1 MPKKT
6 GLLEFIPKTE
16 SVDYFVAAY
25 DELSTARD
33 ILRFAVSRFNE
44 ANLFFGHGSATA
56 FDEAVYLILH
66 TLHLPLDNLDPF
78 VDAKLTRAE
87 CNKVLKII
95 ERRVK
100 ERIPAAYLTHE
111 AWLGPHRFY
120 VDENVIVPRSFIA
133 ELLHDHLN
141 PWVQSASNVNSVL
154 DLCTGSG
161 CLAILAALSFPN
173 ATIDA
178 VDLSAAALKVA
189 ARNINDYELNERV
202 QLVQSDMFEALR
214 GRTYDVIISN
224 PPYVTAK
231 SMAALP
237 NEYLHEPTMALA
249 SGEDG
254 LDHVRAILETAPI
267 FLNQHGLLVVEAG
280 FNREGVEAAFAGLP
294 LTWVETSVGGEVVFL
309 VTREQLVSA

>member
-1 MPKKT
+1 MPKQS
-6 GLLEFIPKTE
+6 P
-16 SVDYFVAAY
+16 DYFQAAY
-25 DELSTARD
+25 DELATARD

-78 VDAKLTRAE
+78 VDATLTRAE
-87 CNKVLKII
+87 CSKVLKII

-100 ERIPAAYLTHE
+100 ERLPAAYLTHE

-120 VDENVIVPRSFIA
+120 VDSNVIVPRSFIA
-133 ELLHDHLN
+133 ELLRENLH
-141 PWVQSASNVNSVL
+141 PWILVPDRVKHVL

-173 ATIDA
+173 ATVDA
-178 VDLSAAALKVA
+178 VDLSADALKVA
-189 ARNINDYELNERV
+189 ARNVNDYALNDRV
-202 QLVQSDMFEALR
+202 QLVESDMFTKLT
-214 GRTYDVIISN
+214 GRKYDVIISN
-224 PPYVTAK
+224 PPYVTAE

-237 NEYLHEPTMALA
+237 QEYLHEPRMALA
-249 SGEDG
+249 SGTDG
-254 LDHVRAILETAPI
+254 LDHVRIIMEAAPK
-267 FLNQHGLLVVEAG
+267 FLNKNGLLIIEAG
-280 FNREGVEAAFAGLP
+280 FNREGVEEAFSGLP

-309 VTREQLVSA
+309 VTREELVLS

>member
-1 MPKKT
+1 MPKQ
-6 GLLEFIPKTE
+6 PP
-16 SVDYFVAAY
+16 DYFQAAY
-25 DELSTARD
+25 DELGTARD

-78 VDAKLTRAE
+78 VDATLTRAE
-87 CNKVLKII
+87 CSKVLKLI

-100 ERIPAAYLTHE
+100 ERLPAAYLTHE

-120 VDENVIVPRSFIA
+120 VDSNVIVPRSFVA
-133 ELLHDHLN
+133 EMLHENLH
-141 PWVQSASNVNSVL
+141 PWILVPDRVKNVL

-173 ATIDA
+173 ATVDA
-178 VDLSAAALKVA
+178 VDLSADALKVA
-189 ARNINDYELNERV
+189 ARNVNDYALNERV
-202 QLVQSDMFEALR
+202 QLVESDMFAKLK
-214 GRTYDVIISN
+214 GRKYDVIISN
-224 PPYVTAK
+224 PPYVTAE

-237 NEYLHEPTMALA
+237 QEYLHEPRMALA
-249 SGEDG
+249 SGTDG
-254 LDHVRAILETAPI
+254 LDHVRIIMEAAPR
-267 FLNQHGLLVVEAG
+267 FLNKNGLLIVEAG
-280 FNREGVEAAFAGLP
+280 FNREGVEEAFSGLP

-309 VTREQLVSA
+309 VTREELVST

>member
-1 MPKKT
+1 MPKQ
-6 GLLEFIPKTE
+6 PP
-16 SVDYFVAAY
+16 DYFQAAY
-25 DELSTARD
+25 DELATARD

-78 VDAKLTRAE
+78 VDATLTRAE
-87 CNKVLKII
+87 CSKVLKII

-100 ERIPAAYLTHE
+100 ERLPAAYLTHE

-120 VDENVIVPRSFIA
+120 VDSNVIVPRSFIA
-133 ELLHDHLN
+133 ELLRENLH
-141 PWVQSASNVNSVL
+141 PWILVPDRVKHVL

-173 ATIDA
+173 ATVDA
-178 VDLSAAALKVA
+178 VDLSADALRVA
-189 ARNINDYELNERV
+189 ARNVNDYALNDRV
-202 QLVQSDMFEALR
+202 QLVESDMFAKLT
-214 GRTYDVIISN
+214 GRKYDVIISN
-224 PPYVTAK
+224 PPYVTAE

-237 NEYLHEPTMALA
+237 QEYLHEPRMALA
-249 SGEDG
+249 SGTDG
-254 LDHVRAILETAPI
+254 LDHVRIIMEAAPK
-267 FLNQHGLLVVEAG
+267 FLNKNGLLIIEAG
-280 FNREGVEAAFAGLP
+280 FNREGVEAAFSGLP

-309 VTREQLVSA
+309 VTREELVST

>member
-1 MPKKT
+1 MPKQT
-6 GLLEFIPKTE
+6 T
-16 SVDYFVAAY
+16 DYFQAAY
-25 DELSTARD
+25 DELGTARD

-78 VDAKLTRAE
+78 VDATLTRAE

-100 ERIPAAYLTHE
+100 ERLPAAYLTHE

-120 VDENVIVPRSFIA
+120 VDSNVIVPRSFIA
-133 ELLHDHLN
+133 EMLHENLH
-141 PWVQSASNVNSVL
+141 PWILVPDRVKHVL

-161 CLAILAALSFPN
+161 CLAILAALSFPG
-173 ATIDA
+173 AVVDA
-178 VDLSAAALKVA
+178 VDLSADALKVA
-189 ARNINDYELNERV
+189 ARNVNDYELNERV
-202 QLVQSDMFEALR
+202 QLVESDMFTNLK
-214 GRTYDVIISN
+214 GRKYDVIISN
-224 PPYVTAK
+224 PPYVTAA

-237 NEYLHEPTMALA
+237 QEYLHEPRMALA
-249 SGEDG
+249 SGKDG
-254 LDHVRAILETAPI
+254 LDHVRIIMEAAPR
-267 FLNQHGLLVVEAG
+267 FLNKNGLLIIEAG
-280 FNREGVEAAFAGLP
+280 FNREGVEAAFSGLP

-309 VTREQLVSA
+309 VTREELTSA

>member
-1 MPKKT
+1 MPKQ
-6 GLLEFIPKTE
+6 PP
-16 SVDYFVAAY
+16 DYFQAAY
-25 DELSTARD
+25 DELATARD

-78 VDAKLTRAE
+78 VDATLTRAE
-87 CNKVLKII
+87 CSKVLKII

-100 ERIPAAYLTHE
+100 ERLPAAYLTHE

-120 VDENVIVPRSFIA
+120 VDSNVIVPRSFIA
-133 ELLHDHLN
+133 ELLRENLH
-141 PWVQSASNVNSVL
+141 PWILVPDRVKHVL

-173 ATIDA
+173 ATVDA
-178 VDLSAAALKVA
+178 VDLSADALRVA
-189 ARNINDYELNERV
+189 ARNVNDYALNDRV
-202 QLVQSDMFEALR
+202 QLVESDMFTKLT
-214 GRTYDVIISN
+214 GRKYNVIISN
-224 PPYVTAK
+224 PPYVTAE

-237 NEYLHEPTMALA
+237 QEYLHEPRMALA
-249 SGEDG
+249 SGTDG
-254 LDHVRAILETAPI
+254 LDHVRIIMEAAPK
-267 FLNQHGLLVVEAG
+267 FLNKNGLLIIEAG
-280 FNREGVEAAFAGLP
+280 FNREGVEEAFSGLP

-309 VTREQLVSA
+309 VTREELVST

>member
-1 MPKKT
+1 M
-6 GLLEFIPKTE
+6 LEFIPKTE
-16 SVDYFVAAY
+16 SVDYFAAAY

-78 VDAKLTRAE
+78 VDATLTRAE
-87 CNKVLKII
+87 CSKVLKII

-120 VDENVIVPRSFIA
+120 VDANVIVPRSFIA
-133 ELLHDHLN
+133 ELLQDNLN
-141 PWVQSASNVNSVL
+141 PWVASPNEVTSVL

-173 ATIDA
+173 AMVHA
-178 VDLSAAALKVA
+178 VDLSPAALKVA
-189 ARNINDYELNERV
+189 ARNINDYGLNARI
-202 QLVQSDMFEALR
+202 QLVESDLFTLLADR
-214 GRTYDVIISN
+214 KFDVIISN

-237 NEYLHEPTMALA
+237 SEYLHEPKMALA
-249 SGEDG
+249 SGKDG
-254 LDHVRAILETAPI
+254 LDHVRRIVEAAPEY
-267 FLNQHGLLVVEAG
+267 LSDNGLLIVEAG
-280 FNREGVEAAFAGLP
+280 FNREGVEQAFEGLP
-294 LTWVETSVGGEVVFL
+294 LTWVETSAGGEVVFL
-309 VTREQLVSA
+309 ITREELVSV

>member
-1 MPKKT
+1 MPKQ
-6 GLLEFIPKTE
+6 PP
-16 SVDYFVAAY
+16 DYFQAAY
-25 DELSTARD
+25 DELATARD

-78 VDAKLTRAE
+78 VDATLTRAE
-87 CNKVLKII
+87 CSKVLKII

-100 ERIPAAYLTHE
+100 ERLPAAYLTHE

-120 VDENVIVPRSFIA
+120 VDSNVIVPRSFIA
-133 ELLHDHLN
+133 ELLRENLH
-141 PWVQSASNVNSVL
+141 PWILVPDRVKHVL

-173 ATIDA
+173 ATVDA
-178 VDLSAAALKVA
+178 VDLSADALKVA
-189 ARNINDYELNERV
+189 ARNVNDYALNDRV
-202 QLVQSDMFEALR
+202 QLVESDMFTKLT
-214 GRTYDVIISN
+214 GRKYDVIISN
-224 PPYVTAK
+224 PPYVTGE

-237 NEYLHEPTMALA
+237 QEYLHEPRMALA
-249 SGEDG
+249 SGTDG
-254 LDHVRAILETAPI
+254 LDHVRIIMEAAPK
-267 FLNQHGLLVVEAG
+267 FLNKNGLLIIEAG
-280 FNREGVEAAFAGLP
+280 FNREGVEEAFSGLP

-309 VTREQLVSA
+309 VTREQLVST

>member
-1 MPKKT
+1 MPKQT
-6 GLLEFIPKTE
+6 T
-16 SVDYFVAAY
+16 DYFQAAY
-25 DELSTARD
+25 DELGTARD

-78 VDAKLTRAE
+78 VDATLTRAE

-100 ERIPAAYLTHE
+100 ERLPAAYLTHE

-120 VDENVIVPRSFIA
+120 VDSNVIVPRSFIA
-133 ELLHDHLN
+133 ELLRENLH
-141 PWVQSASNVNSVL
+141 PWILVPDRVKHVL

-161 CLAILAALSFPN
+161 CLAILAALSFPG
-173 ATIDA
+173 AVVDA
-178 VDLSAAALKVA
+178 VDLSADALKVA
-189 ARNINDYELNERV
+189 ARNVNDYELNERV
-202 QLVQSDMFEALR
+202 QLVESDMFTNLK
-214 GRTYDVIISN
+214 GRKYDVIISN
-224 PPYVTAK
+224 PPYVTAA

-237 NEYLHEPTMALA
+237 QEYLHEPRMALA
-249 SGEDG
+249 SGKDG
-254 LDHVRAILETAPI
+254 LDHVRIIMEAAPR
-267 FLNQHGLLVVEAG
+267 FLNKNGLLIIEAG
-280 FNREGVEAAFAGLP
+280 FNREGVEEAFSGLP

-309 VTREQLVSA
+309 VTREELVSA